1 MDFNTV
7 FLMFLFC
14 VCEWVS
20 VCDSIAIYAAD
31 ARIGKFMYSFGFVFC
46 KTLCQTF
53 NGAFFFSR
61 ILLILVIQTSFPSFF
76 FVLLITDLVSRL
88 QLQCRFKTFLFF
100 LLFACAQYTLKL
112 PIQNI
117 VFVRHHARIAAGF
130 RMYVECC
137 GREISTPT
145 ENWLIF
151 IFYHHK
157 HTRTQNIEAKRD
169 KELWGLWQVRD
180 GDGGVVDARV

>member
-1 MDFNTV
+1 M
-7 FLMFLFC
+7 C
-14 VCEWVS
+14 VSEWVYVIVLRYMRRMPGLENLCILS
-20 VCDSIAIYAAD
+20 VLFSVKLYV
-31 ARIGKFMYSFGFVFC
+31 KLSME
-46 KTLCQTF
+46 L
-53 NGAFFFSR
+53 FFFSR